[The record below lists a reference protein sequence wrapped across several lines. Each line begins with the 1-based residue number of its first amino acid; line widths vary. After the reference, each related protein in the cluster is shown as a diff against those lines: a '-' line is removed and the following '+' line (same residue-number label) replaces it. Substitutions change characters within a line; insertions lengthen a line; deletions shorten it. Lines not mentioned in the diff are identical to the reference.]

1 MARSHNTT
9 FIDVAG
15 KSTQVTTGGSG
26 PAMLYLHSAAG
37 ETDWTRWHD
46 ALARHFTV
54 HAPAHPGFAQSEGLD
69 QIDDIHDLA
78 WHYVDLVDV
87 IRRDKPG
94 GSLDPVPIVGFSL
107 GAWIAA
113 ELAVLRPERVTRLVL
128 INAAG
133 LHVKDAPI
141 AELFTD
147 DFERLKKLVF
157 FDPQSSA
164 VAEVFPTAMDDPR
177 VLLWLRAREATARVG
192 WSPYLH
198 DPKLP
203 RHLTRI
209 RARTLVIW
217 AKQDRLIPLAH
228 GRYYAEHIPGARLHV
243 FDNAGHMLPLERPD
257 EVAGEVA
264 AFIRG

>member
-1 MARSHNTT
+1 MTSTTT

-15 KSTQVTTGGSG
+15 KSTQLTTGGSG
-26 PAMLYLHSAAG
+26 PPLLYLHSAAG

-69 QIDDIHDLA
+69 QIDDIHDLT
-78 WHYVDLVDV
+78 WHYVDL
-87 IRRDKPG
+87 
-94 GSLDPVPIVGFSL
+94 LDELKLDRVPIVGYSL

-113 ELAVLRPERVTRLVL
+113 ELAILRPDLVSRIVL

-133 LHVKDAPI
+133 LHVEGAPM

-157 FDPQSSA
+157 FDPQSPA
-164 VAEVFPTAMDDPR
+164 IAEVFPIALDDPR
-177 VLLWLRAREATARVG
+177 VLMWLRAREATARVG

-203 RHLTRI
+203 RQLRRI
-209 RARTLVIW
+209 RAPVLVIW

-228 GRYYAEHIPGARLHV
+228 GKYYAEHIPGARLKI
-243 FDNAGHMLPLERPD
+243 FDNAGHMLPLERPED
-257 EVAGEVA
+257 VADEVA